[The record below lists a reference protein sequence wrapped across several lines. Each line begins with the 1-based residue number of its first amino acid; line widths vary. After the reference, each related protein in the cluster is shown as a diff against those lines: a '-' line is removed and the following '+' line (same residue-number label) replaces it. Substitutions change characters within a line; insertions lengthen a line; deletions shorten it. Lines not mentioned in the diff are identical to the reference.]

1 MSIFWNIY
9 PNPELNTFSFNS
21 PKGMCPE
28 CKGLGIQY
36 KVNEKNTPDENLSIL
51 QGGIAPLGV
60 KKNNQYEQ
68 IETIAKCYNFDL
80 NDPLKSIPE
89 KAKNIILNGSIEKF
103 EIPSKSLGITRTY
116 KIDFEGLKNYIK
128 NAVDEAAITSIK
140 RWAGDYM
147 DSCICQKCLGS
158 RLKGIT

>member
-1 MSIFWNIY
+1 MKKKII
-9 PNPELNTFSFNS
+9 
-21 PKGMCPE
+21 
-28 CKGLGIQY
+28 
-36 KVNEKNTPDENLSIL
+36 PDENLSIL

-60 KKNNQYEQ
+60 KKNNWTYKQ

-116 KIDFEGLKNYIK
+116 KIDFEGLINYIK
-128 NAVDEAAITSIK
+128 NFIVPNVVLNKINSYLLNIFFAK
-140 RWAGDYM
+140 FN
-147 DSCICQKCLGS
+147 
-158 RLKGIT
+158 